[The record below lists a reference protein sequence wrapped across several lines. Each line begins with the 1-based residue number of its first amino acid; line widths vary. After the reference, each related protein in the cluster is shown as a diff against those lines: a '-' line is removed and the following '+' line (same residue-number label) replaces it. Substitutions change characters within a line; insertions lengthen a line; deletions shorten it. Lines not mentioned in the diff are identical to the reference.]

1 MSAVALMLLRL
12 PVRTFAHAGFVTIRT
27 GFVNSHESS
36 YGCVSAS
43 KSDVRNSET
52 ALSEFKKCNAA
63 IRKTGPSHLN
73 AVAVYLSETA
83 PCSDEYTILLR

>member
-27 GFVNSHESS
+27 GFMNSHESRS
-36 YGCVSAS
+36 GCVRAS
-43 KSDVRNSET
+43 KSDARNSES
-52 ALSEFKKCNAA
+52 ALFEFKNRNAA
-63 IRKTGPSHLN
+63 VRKTGPRHLN

-83 PCSDEYTILLR
+83 PCSEEYTILRR